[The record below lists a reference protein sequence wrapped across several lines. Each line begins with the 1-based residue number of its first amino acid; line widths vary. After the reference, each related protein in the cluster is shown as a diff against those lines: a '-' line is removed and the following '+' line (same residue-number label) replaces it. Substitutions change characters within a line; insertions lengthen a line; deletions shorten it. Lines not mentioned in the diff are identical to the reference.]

1 MRQMR
6 RTSVRPSTLA
16 AAVAV
21 ALACL
26 AGRAGAQVDTTPRPG
41 VSVRLNYDANTRPG
55 VIVLPVRGANGDS
68 IRAIVQRD
76 LDFSDRA
83 NVITGSAADAPVT
96 DGRINYELAQKLG
109 AHAVVQGTVT
119 ATGALHVAVHDV
131 ARKQVLTV
139 RDFPL
144 PASVATPAWRL
155 AVHGASDQIEQW
167 LTGVRGIAATR
178 VLFVRDSRVWMVD
191 SDGEGA
197 HAVTDRGALSPAW
210 HPGGNGLVYS
220 TLSDRGEQRVVAHE
234 IDGGTRVLASTPVTN
249 LTPTISPDGETV
261 VYAHGDE
268 NGVDLY
274 AVPYGGGSGHRLTV
288 GRGSLNV
295 SPSFSPDGRRIAF
308 TSGRSGHPEV
318 YITDADGSDVDIL
331 TSYDFGDQN
340 YRSNP
345 DWSPDGRLVAF
356 QSMVG
361 GEFQV
366 FTISLRDR
374 SVRRLTTEGRNEDPT
389 WAPDARHL
397 IVASTRGGSRQ
408 LFVVDAETGRARQ
421 LTRGAPTR
429 MPAWSP
435 PLVRAADGR

>member
-1 MRQMR
+1 
-6 RTSVRPSTLA
+6 
-16 AAVAV
+16 
-21 ALACL
+21 
-26 AGRAGAQVDTTPRPG
+26 
-41 VSVRLNYDANTRPG
+41 
-55 VIVLPVRGANGDS
+55 
-68 IRAIVQRD
+68 
-76 LDFSDRA
+76 
-83 NVITGSAADAPVT
+83 
-96 DGRINYELAQKLG
+96 
-109 AHAVVQGTVT
+109 
-119 ATGALHVAVHDV
+119 
-131 ARKQVLTV
+131 
-139 RDFPL
+139 
-144 PASVATPAWRL
+144 
-155 AVHGASDQIEQW
+155 VHGVSDQIEQW

-220 TLSDRGEQRVVAHE
+220 TLSDRGEQRVVAHD